1 MYLPEI
7 NFLTANNIPDVLRI
21 NARADYAWPESVIR
35 EDLQS
40 SSQNE
45 MTYIGAFATT
55 TEAPLLGYAVLGRE
69 KRVGIL
75 MLLIVD
81 KDFQRQGVGTQLLLA
96 VGDCAMYLH
105 MRRLRLRVKKS
116 NIGAIA
122 LYSKM
127 SFISETVR
135 RGYYSTGE
143 DAIEMS
149 AVLPLKIKL

>member
-21 NARADYAWPESVIR
+21 NARAEYAWPESVIR
-35 EDLQS
+35 DDLQS

-69 KRVGIL
+69 KRAGIV
-75 MLLIVD
+75 MSLIVD

-96 VGDCAMYLH
+96 LSDCAMYLN
-105 MRRLRLRVKKS
+105 MRRLRLRVRKS
-116 NIGAIA
+116 NAGAIA

-127 SFISETVR
+127 SFISENIR
-135 RGYYSTGE
+135 RGYYSNGE
-143 DAIEMS
+143 DGIEMS
-149 AVLPLKIKL
+149 AALPLKIKL